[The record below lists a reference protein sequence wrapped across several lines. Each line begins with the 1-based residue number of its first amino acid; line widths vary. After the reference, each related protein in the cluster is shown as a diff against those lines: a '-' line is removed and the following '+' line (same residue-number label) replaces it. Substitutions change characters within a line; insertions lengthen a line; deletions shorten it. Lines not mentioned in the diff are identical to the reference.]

1 MCTAIGVLL
10 SYATTVAAVGDAAAG
25 KEKSA
30 ACAACHSADG
40 NSTNPEWP
48 KLAGQHA
55 GYTVKQLQEFKTGAT
70 DPEAEKGVRINAT
83 MNGMV
88 AALKDQDM
96 EDLAAY
102 FAAQKGTLGE
112 AAPDLVEL
120 GEAIYRG
127 GNMET
132 GVSACMACHGPSGAG
147 NSAANFPT
155 LSGQHAKYTE
165 IQLKAFRSHQRAN
178 DSSQMMRDIAA
189 KMSDKEIEA
198 VASYI
203 QGLH

>member
-1 MCTAIGVLL
+1 MRVIRL
-10 SYATTVAAVGDAAAG
+10 SSCRSLKAG
-25 KEKSA
+25 AK
-30 ACAACHSADG
+30 
-40 NSTNPEWP
+40 N
-48 KLAGQHA
+48 
-55 GYTVKQLQEFKTGAT
+55 
-70 DPEAEKGVRINAT
+70 PEAEKGVRVNAT
-83 MNGMV
+83 MSGM
-88 AALKDQDM
+88 ADPLSDQDM

-102 FAAQKGTLGE
+102 FATQKGTIGE
-112 AAPDLVEL
+112 ADPELVAL

-132 GVSACMACHGPSGAG
+132 GVSACMACHGPSGMG
-147 NSAANFPT
+147 NPAADFPA

-178 DSSQMMRDIAA
+178 DSSQMMRDVVAR
-189 KMSDKEIEA
+189 MTDKEIAA